1 MRVEGST
8 ARVTTLT
15 IATGVLTGFAT
26 PAWSQPALQA
36 VAPPRAAASDDLLGL
51 WGGEA
56 LLGPQV
62 RGELLLER
70 HGARWTARVAGFE
83 VAADH
88 TGDSVVLQL
97 PGGQGTVRARVP
109 SAPPSRRADGRAD
122 GRADRPPN
130 GTPDGFWVQ
139 PLDGDGPPYATP
151 LRFRPAGAGA
161 WRATV
166 TPLDARFPLYLWV
179 RRGGDGALQGVF
191 RNPAANWPGRA
202 GVYGVVRERTS
213 DGKTVTFLDPRT
225 RQPKYRQP
233 YDSAGRT
240 LLFDF
245 GGPILLTP
253 RTREQAVGFVPRS
266 PALAPYAYRPPA
278 DLADGWRGAP
288 ARTVGVD
295 EAALTQIVRG
305 LVAADPL
312 DDALP
317 RVHALVI
324 ARRGRLVLDEYFYGT
339 GPDQLHDLRS
349 ASKTVTSI
357 LAGAAMYQGALHGG
371 APLNMQ
377 TAVGTVAGA
386 PVTVGQLL
394 THTSGLAC
402 DDDDDASPGNEDAM
416 QAQRGQP
423 DWYRFTLALPRAHP
437 PGTTYAYC
445 SGGINLVG
453 RVIGAATHT
462 WLPAF
467 FERALARPLGI
478 AHYAVNLMPTGEAY
492 AGGGLQLR
500 PRDLLKLGQLYLDGG
515 VWRGTRVVSA
525 AWVAQS
531 TARQV
536 DRPDGSTDGFGWH
549 RHVLTARGRTYETY
563 EASGNGGQF
572 VVVVPD
578 LQLVVATTAGNY
590 GQYAAWRRIREA
602 LVPAVMAATY

>member
-1 MRVEGST
+1 MAG
-8 ARVTTLT
+8 
-15 IATGVLTGFAT
+15 
-26 PAWSQPALQA
+26 
-36 VAPPRAAASDDLLGL
+36 DDLLGL

-62 RGELLLER
+62 RGDLLLER
-70 HGARWTARVAGFE
+70 GGPGGRRWTARVAGFE
-83 VAADH
+83 VAADQA
-88 TGDSVVLQL
+88 GDSVVLRL
-97 PGGQGTVRARVP
+97 PGGQGTVRARV
-109 SAPPSRRADGRAD
+109 SGAPP
-122 GRADRPPN
+122 DRPTDGMPN
-130 GTPDGFWVQ
+130 GRHGSTPDGFWVQ
-139 PLDGDGPPYATP
+139 PADGDGPPYATP
-151 LRFRPAGAGA
+151 LRFRPAGDGGAGVGA

-202 GVYGVVRERTS
+202 GVYGVVR
-213 DGKTVTFLDPRT
+213 DGEVVTFLDPRT
-225 RQPKYRQP
+225 KRPKYRQP

-266 PALAPYAYRPPA
+266 PSLAPYAYRPPA

-295 EAALTQIVRG
+295 EAALTRIVRG
-305 LVAADPL
+305 LVGADPL
-312 DDALP
+312 DDSLP
-317 RVHALVI
+317 RVHSLVV

-357 LAGAAMYQGALHGG
+357 LLGAAMYEGARYGG
-371 APLNMQ
+371 APVDVH
-377 TAVGTVAGA
+377 TSVGTVAGT

-416 QAQRGQP
+416 QAQHQQP
-423 DWYRFTLALPRAHP
+423 DWYRFTLALPRAHA

-453 RVIGAATHT
+453 RVIGQATGQ

-467 FERALARPLGI
+467 FDRAVARPLGI

-500 PRDLLKLGQLYLDGG
+500 PRDFLKLGQLYLDGG
-515 VWRGTRVVSA
+515 VWRGTRLVSA
-525 AWVAQS
+525 AWAVQS

-549 RHVLTARGRTYETY
+549 RHVLRAHGRDYPTY

-578 LQLVVATTAGNY
+578 LALVVATTGGNY

-602 LVPAVMAATY
+602 LVPAVMAATN

>member
-1 MRVEGST
+1 MRVEGRT
-8 ARVTTLT
+8 RRVAALVAGVGAMVGCATTT
-15 IATGVLTGFAT
+15 SAQPGPP
-26 PAWSQPALQA
+26 PAAPAP
-36 VAPPRAAASDDLLGL
+36 VAADDDLLGL

-70 HGARWTARVAGFE
+70 RGRRWTARVAGFE
-83 VAADH
+83 GAADQA
-88 TGDSVVLQL
+88 GDSVVLRL
-97 PGGQGTVRARVP
+97 PGGQGTVRAWVP
-109 SAPPSRRADGRAD
+109 SASRSGPAGRA
-122 GRADRPPN
+122 
-130 GTPDGFWVQ
+130 PDGFWVQ
-139 PLDGDGPPYATP
+139 PAGGDGPPYATP
-151 LRFRPAGAGA
+151 LRFRPAGAGRAGADA

-166 TPLDARFPLYLWV
+166 VPLDARFPLYLWV

-202 GVYGVVRERTS
+202 GAYGVVREG
-213 DGKTVTFLDPRT
+213 DTVTFLDRRTKQPR
-225 RQPKYRQP
+225 YRQP
-233 YDSAGRT
+233 YDSAART

-245 GGPILLTP
+245 GGPILLTR

-266 PALAPYAYRPPA
+266 PSLPPYTYRPPA
-278 DLADGWRGAP
+278 DLADGWPGIP
-288 ARTVGVD
+288 ARAVGVD
-295 EAALTQIVRG
+295 ETALAAIVRG

-312 DDALP
+312 DDSLP
-317 RVHALVI
+317 RVHALLV
-324 ARRGRLVLDEYFYGT
+324 ARRGRLVLDEYFYGY

-357 LAGAAMYQGALHGG
+357 MAGAAMHQGARFD
-371 APLNMQ
+371 MQ

-386 PVTVGQLL
+386 PVRVGQLL
-394 THTSGLAC
+394 THTSGIAC

-416 QAQRGQP
+416 QAQHQQP
-423 DWYRFTLALPRAHP
+423 DWYRFTLTLPRAHP

-445 SGGINLVG
+445 SGGLNLVG
-453 RVIGAATHT
+453 RVIGAATHA

-467 FERALARPLGI
+467 FDRAVARPLGI

-500 PRDLLKLGQLYLDGG
+500 PRDLLKLGQLYLDHGT
-515 VWRGTRVVSA
+515 WRGTRVVSA

-536 DRPDGSTDGFGWH
+536 NRPDGSTDGFGWH
-549 RHVLTARGRTYETY
+549 RHVLRAGGRAYQTY

-578 LQLVVATTAGNY
+578 LALVVATTAGNY
-590 GQYAAWRRIREA
+590 GQYAAWRRIRET
-602 LVPAVMAATY
+602 LVPAVMAATH